1 MWDDFNTAVQA
12 IDVAALDRAGLG
24 DLAGEIGRT
33 RAVLDGLEVRITA
46 GLRRL
51 GASEAS
57 AAETLRQ
64 RTGCSTREAKHRTR
78 RAEALRRMPN
88 VADALSSGRLTG
100 EHASAL
106 ARAAAETSP
115 EAVDRDAGL
124 LVEASSMPA
133 DAASS
138 KARDWVRHRQTN
150 DDLERLHQWQRRN
163 RSLLFTAGE
172 GGMIAG
178 IAKFDRVSGA
188 QFQNLVEALADRLY
202 RADGGRDNP
211 HSRTRAQCR
220 HDALLMLVGL
230 EPATPPPGIPRADS
244 SGGSA
249 PSSDS
254 VDSTTADS
262 ARPSDPAV
270 GREAGLDGSG
280 VGGSDPAVG
289 REAGN
294 GRASPGL
301 AVPRPTPLPE
311 FASGGP
317 TRGSSCPG
325 AGSVP
330 NSDMGDSGTG
340 SSGSSGH
347 RPVLEVAG
355 HGNASPRLSTPH
367 QELRPDPASCSLP
380 GTAPDAT
387 RGTISGPSQVSSAG
401 NSGSS
406 ARRSD
411 LGESSVGG
419 SARRSDSGESSVGGS
434 AWRSDLGES
443 SVGGS
448 AWRSDL
454 GDSRAGS
461 GGSGPGD
468 LRPVLEVAGHGRASP
483 RLATSRQ
490 ELLSDLAGCSPPG
503 PGPGAGVG
511 TISGPGPGPGAGVG
525 TISGPGPG
533 PGAGVGTI
541 SGSGPGP
548 GAGVGT
554 ISGSGPGPGAGV
566 GTISGSGPGPG
577 AGVGTISGSG
587 PGPGA
592 GVGTISGS
600 GPGPG
605 AGVGT
610 ISGPG
615 SGPGPG
621 AGVGTISGPGSGPGP
636 GAGVGT
642 ISGSGS
648 GPGPGAGVGTISGS
662 GSGPDAGVGTISGSG
677 SGPDA
682 GVGTIHGPGP
692 GPGAGVGAIHG
703 PGPGPGAGVGAIHG
717 PGSGFSPSS
726 SLGCTCGR
734 GFGPKAQLCVVMDV
748 PYLATNGERSRCE
761 IPGVGAIARS
771 ELERLGCDPDIYG
784 ILFDQQGLPL
794 YHGRKTRRVSPQQW
808 RVLVAR
814 DKGCVICGAHPN
826 WCQAHHVR
834 YWRLGG
840 PTDIDNLVL
849 LCHAHHRWVHDNEI
863 TLRHGPKGWYAPTGR
878 PPPGDITGR
887 SARSLA
893 PAR

>member
-33 RAVLDGLEVRITA
+33 RAVLDGLEARITV

-57 AAETLRQ
+57 AAETLRR
-64 RTGCSTREAKHRTR
+64 RTGCSTREAKHRAR

-211 HSRTRAQCR
+211 HARTRAQCR

-230 EPATPPPGIPRADS
+230 EPATPPPATPTTANS
-244 SGGSA
+244 T
-249 PSSDS
+249 PSSNPG
-254 VDSTTADS
+254 DSTTADS

-270 GREAGLDGSG
+270 GREAGLDGWG
-280 VGGSDPAVG
+280 VGGSGSAVG

-301 AVPRPTPLPE
+301 AMPRPTPLAE

-317 TRGSSCPG
+317 TRGSSCSG

-330 NSDMGDSGTG
+330 NSDRGDSGTG
-340 SSGSSGH
+340 SSGPSGH

-387 RGTISGPSQVSSAG
+387 RGTISGPSPVSSAG

-411 LGESSVGG
+411 SGESSVGG

-434 AWRSDLGES
+434 AR
-443 SVGGS
+443 
-448 AWRSDL
+448 RSDL

-503 PGPGAGVG
+503 TA
-511 TISGPGPGPGAGVG
+511 
-525 TISGPGPG
+525 
-533 PGAGVGTI
+533 
-541 SGSGPGP
+541 
-548 GAGVGT
+548 
-554 ISGSGPGPGAGV
+554 
-566 GTISGSGPGPG
+566 
-577 AGVGTISGSG
+577 
-587 PGPGA
+587 
-592 GVGTISGS
+592 
-600 GPGPG
+600 
-605 AGVGT
+605 
-610 ISGPG
+610 
-615 SGPGPG
+615 
-621 AGVGTISGPGSGPGP
+621 
-636 GAGVGT
+636 
-642 ISGSGS
+642 
-648 GPGPGAGVGTISGS
+648 
-662 GSGPDAGVGTISGSG
+662 PD
-677 SGPDA
+677 
-682 GVGTIHGPGP
+682 
-692 GPGAGVGAIHG
+692 AGVGAIHG
-703 PGPGPGAGVGAIHG
+703 PGSGPGVGVGTIHGPGSGVGVGAIHG

-748 PYLATNGERSRCE
+748 PYLATNGERGRCE

-863 TLRHGPKGWYAPTGR
+863 ILQRGPNGWNAPTGR
-878 PPPGDITGR
+878 PPPTGVGGR